1 MYSAL
6 HVRST
11 YADAFG
17 SVFRQSSRDGTKW
30 PIPALWPA
38 AGVLE
43 DWKHP
48 FLHADRI
55 TCSRQYGYEKKTG
68 NADRIDT
75 NHGKARTAIRVA

>member
-11 YADAFG
+11 YDDAFG

-48 FLHADRI
+48 FFARRQNNLRPSAALEEKSAEMQAEFI
-55 TCSRQYGYEKKTG
+55 PIMEKQESRF
-68 NADRIDT
+68 
-75 NHGKARTAIRVA
+75 V